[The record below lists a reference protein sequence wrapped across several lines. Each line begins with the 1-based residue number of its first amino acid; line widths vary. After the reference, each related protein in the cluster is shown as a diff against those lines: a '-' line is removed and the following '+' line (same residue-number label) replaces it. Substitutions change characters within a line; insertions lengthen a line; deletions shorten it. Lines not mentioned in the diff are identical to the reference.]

1 MSALNLASLIIGH
14 AALTD
19 PQRGSAGVRLTVSP
33 PRGGSVGVPALL
45 EEVVRVF
52 PGPAPVLLNVA
63 DAGWLQA
70 LLEQAALPAHL
81 VVEVPGF
88 LAADA
93 GWRDRLL
100 QGAAR
105 GLTLACGGREP
116 GDLPEALR
124 PCFGWVVT
132 DLDGVDAPPAPGA
145 GPATERVLTGV
156 RTVADLDRACALGAT
171 RAAGWPVDGAVVASG
186 KAPLSPE
193 IGRIVELM
201 ALVDREEPAEKMEPL
216 LKADPTLAFRL
227 LRHINSPAF
236 GLRVE
241 VTSFKHALMLLG
253 YARLKQWL
261 RLLLASGSRDPA
273 MRPLMRA
280 AVCRGFVMEELGRG
294 SGDDE
299 VRAEMFVCGI
309 FSLLDR
315 TLGQPLPELLR
326 SVPVP
331 DRVSQALLHDSGPHA
346 PYLALVRAME
356 RALPLEIRDQLDQLL
371 LSPGDANRALFA
383 GLAAAGHVA

>member
-1 MSALNLASLIIGH
+1 MPALNLAPLIIGH

-19 PQRGSAGVRLTVSP
+19 PQRGGAGVRLTVSP
-33 PRGGSVGVPALL
+33 PRGGAVDVPALL
-45 EEVVRVF
+45 DQVARVF

-63 DAGWLQA
+63 DAAWLQA
-70 LLEQAALPAHL
+70 LLEEEALPPHL
-81 VVEVPGF
+81 VIELPGF
-88 LAADA
+88 LTADA
-93 GWRDRLL
+93 RWGERLL
-100 QGAAR
+100 QGAQR
-105 GLTLACGGREP
+105 GFALACSGREP
-116 GDLPEALR
+116 GELPEALR
-124 PCFGWVVT
+124 PCFGWVVA
-132 DLDGVDAPPAPGA
+132 DLDGVDAPWAPGA
-145 GPATERVLTGV
+145 GAAIERVLTGV
-156 RTVADLDRACALGAT
+156 RSMADLDRAFALGAT
-171 RAAGWPVDGAVVASG
+171 RASGWPVDGPPVTPS
-186 KAPLSPE
+186 KAPLAPE
-193 IGRIVELM
+193 IGRTVELM

-280 AVCRGFVMEELGRG
+280 AVYRGFVMEELGRG
-294 SGDDE
+294 IGDDE
-299 VRAEMFVCGI
+299 ARAEMFVCGI

-315 TLGQPLPELLR
+315 TLGQPLPDLLR
-326 SVPVP
+326 SLPVP
-331 DRVSQALLHDSGPHA
+331 ERVSQALLHDSGPHA

-356 RALPLEIRDQLDQLL
+356 RALPLEIRDRLDDLL
-371 LSPGDANRALFA
+371 LSPDDANRALFA
-383 GLAAAGHVA
+383 GLTAAAQLP

>member
-1 MSALNLASLIIGH
+1 MSALNLAPLIIGH

-33 PRGGSVGVPALL
+33 PRGGSVDVPALL

-63 DAGWLQA
+63 DAGWLRA
-70 LLEQAALPAHL
+70 LLAQDALPPHL
-81 VVEVPGF
+81 VVELPGF
-88 LAADA
+88 LTTDA
-93 GWRDRLL
+93 RWGERLL
-100 QGAAR
+100 QGAQR
-105 GLTLACGGREP
+105 GFTLACSGREP

-124 PCFGWVVT
+124 PCFGWVVSE
-132 DLDGVDAPPAPGA
+132 LDGFDTPPSPGA
-145 GPATERVLTGV
+145 GPAIERVLTGV
-156 RTVADLDRACALGAT
+156 RSVADLDRAFSLGAT
-171 RAAGWPVDGAVVASG
+171 RAAGWPVDGPAA
-186 KAPLSPE
+186 APAKTSLSPE

-216 LKADPTLAFRL
+216 LKTDPTLAFRL

-294 SGDDE
+294 IGDDE

-356 RALPLEIRDQLDQLL
+356 RALPLEIRDRLDDLL
-371 LSPGDANRALFA
+371 LSPGDANRALFS
-383 GLAAAGHVA
+383 GLAAAGHVD